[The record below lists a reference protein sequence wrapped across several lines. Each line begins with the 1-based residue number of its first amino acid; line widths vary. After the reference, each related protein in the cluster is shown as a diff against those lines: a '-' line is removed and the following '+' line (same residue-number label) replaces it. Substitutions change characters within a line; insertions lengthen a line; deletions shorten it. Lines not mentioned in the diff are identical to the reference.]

1 MARIALDIDSTLHP
15 YWDLL
20 QRVVRDRYG
29 VHLPYEDQHDWGIT
43 ALERDALVHCV
54 EETHTDEN
62 IAAGEPYPDAV
73 STVAAWH
80 ESGHWIHVTSHRRV
94 SAEPATE
101 RWLQKIGM
109 PYDDLHCSFDK
120 VTRCVELGIDVLV
133 DDSPVNIRR
142 AREAGIL
149 RGHHRPPLE
158 RRARGQRR
166 GDRGAG
172 LARAPGGARPRARP
186 DRLTWRCH
194 VVCATER
201 RSDCAAVAGCAGW
214 RSAPALCRRAPPIR
228 RPSRHCC
235 TAWPPDAAARY

>member
-73 STVAAWH
+73 ATVAAWH

-149 RGHHRPPLE
+149 AATIVHPWNVELVGND
-158 RRARGQRR
+158 GVI
-166 GDRGAG
+166 GA
-172 LARAPGGARPRARP
+172 P
-186 DRLTWRCH
+186 DW
-194 VVCATER
+194 
-201 RSDCAAVAGCAGW
+201 
-214 RSAPALCRRAPPIR
+214 PALRAELDPVLDRIG
-228 RPSRHCC
+228 
-235 TAWPPDAAARY
+235 